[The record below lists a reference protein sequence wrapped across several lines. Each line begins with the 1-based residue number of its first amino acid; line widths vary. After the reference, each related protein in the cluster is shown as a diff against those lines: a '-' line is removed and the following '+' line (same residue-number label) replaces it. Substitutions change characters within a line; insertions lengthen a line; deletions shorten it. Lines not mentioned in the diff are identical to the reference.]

1 VIASLDGIIDVKTPG
16 YLVINVGGIGFL
28 VHISAT
34 TMDDVGDI
42 GSRAVLQTHFVVRD
56 DAAVLFGFSS
66 SDELSLFQQLI
77 SVNGV
82 GPRVALALLG
92 SFKPEHLAAAILQG
106 DTSVISRVQGVGKK
120 TAARLCVEL
129 ESKMEPFLG
138 SGSGRLHEGD
148 GDLVAALTALGYTL
162 RESTEAAHTIAASEG
177 GPLEDRLRLA
187 LRALASR

>member
-1 VIASLDGIIDVKTPG
+1 MIASLDGIIDLKAQG
-16 YLVINVGGIGFL
+16 HLVINVGGIGFL
-28 VHISAT
+28 VNVSAT
-34 TMDDVGDI
+34 TLDGVGDV

-56 DAAVLFGFSS
+56 DAAVLFGFAS

-92 SFKPEHLAAAILQG
+92 SFKPDDLAAAILRG
-106 DTSVISRVQGVGKK
+106 DTTLISRVQGVGKK

-129 ESKMEPFLG
+129 ESKMEPYIGASAGGL
-138 SGSGRLHEGD
+138 REGD
-148 GDLVAALTALGYTL
+148 GELVAALTALGYTL
-162 RESTEAAHTIAASEG
+162 RESTEAAHTIAASESG
-177 GPLEDRLRLA
+177 SLEEKLRLA